1 MVSPSFHDQATTIR
15 SSVLAF
21 LLLPVLAAQEPS
33 TPKPAQGA
41 AHKVDHRIDPLL
53 LADGQQL
60 AATGLV
66 REGNRVATNL
76 RVVIELAQQPGDVTF
91 ETSTAVDRL
100 SDVRAAVIH
109 RQSLFLENLD
119 RALAPAQRAA
129 IQILFPLELQYML
142 AAEVA
147 DLGAL
152 RALAAV
158 PGVEW
163 VWKDN
168 LNVLFTSEGRT
179 LTGSAA
185 AETAGFTGAGIGVAV
200 LDTHFDL
207 MHPELGGSTTLP
219 NPVVKGGDN
228 FSNPGGAIHS
238 LAFGDCFHGTAVA
251 SIVRRYAPAC
261 HLYTLVVFPNSYD
274 SNIANAINWCV
285 VNKAGTGGGYP
296 IKVINMSL
304 GGGQHHAP
312 ITSGTLHAAC
322 GTALANGILCVAAS
336 GNNGYTNALALPA
349 ASTNC
354 ISVGATW
361 DANDCNYTPFEPA
374 WCNDPDR
381 FVDERTCYSN
391 KTDFLSF
398 YCPSEAVVCAQ
409 CGGGT
414 MELGGTSSASPAAA
428 GMIAQLLHAYPHY
441 EGTRDAIIN
450 LFHDT
455 GAPVIGDVNRRR
467 VNLTAALANAAPP
480 TGRTMVTLAPP
491 ILGQTMSVGMTYP
504 MSALGHFYSIHAS
517 TYAIVPTPLA
527 LPEIAVRGFLRVYPD
542 YLAWSGVLFPT
553 GIVVHSVPVPVNPHL
568 LGLQFGMQGF
578 DAWPNPPVVD
588 VWLTDNHL
596 TLTVN

>member
-1 MVSPSFHDQATTIR
+1 MTMPWFFDLVVTVR
-15 SSVLAF
+15 SALAAIA
-21 LLLPVLAAQEPS
+21 LLPALTAQAPS
-33 TPKPAQGA
+33 TPHPAQDA
-41 AHKVDHRIDPLL
+41 DSRIEASL

-60 AATGLV
+60 AATSVV
-66 REGNRVATNL
+66 RDGSRVAATL
-76 RVVIELAQQPGDVTF
+76 RVVIELTQQPGDVTF
-91 ETSTAVDRL
+91 ETSTATDRL
-100 SDVRAAVIH
+100 ADVRASVIH
-109 RQSLFLENLD
+109 RQSVFLESLD
-119 RALAPAQRAA
+119 QALAPAQRAA

-147 DLGAL
+147 DLDTL
-152 RALAAV
+152 RALAAA
-158 PGVEW
+158 PGVER

-168 LNVLFTSEGRT
+168 LNVLFTNEGRA

-200 LDTHFDL
+200 IDTNFDL
-207 MHPELGGSTTLP
+207 LHPELGGSTTLP

-228 FSNPGGAIHS
+228 FSNPGAAIHS
-238 LAFGDCFHGTAVA
+238 QNLWDCLHGTAVA

-261 HLYTLVVFPNSYD
+261 HLYALVVFPHSYD

-285 VNKAGTGGGYP
+285 VNKAGTGGGHP
-296 IKVINMSL
+296 IKVINLSL
-304 GGGQHHAP
+304 GSGQHFAAV
-312 ITSGTLHAAC
+312 TSGTLHAAC
-322 GTALANGILCVAAS
+322 GTALANGILCVASS
-336 GNNGYTNALALPA
+336 GNNGYVDAICSPA

-361 DANDCNYTPFEPA
+361 DANDCSYTPFSPT
-374 WCNDPDR
+374 WCTDPNR
-381 FVDERTCYSN
+381 VVDERTCYSN
-391 KTDFLSF
+391 KADFLSF

-414 MELGGTSSASPAAA
+414 MEFGGTSAASPAAA
-428 GMIAQLLHAYPHY
+428 GLIAQFLHAHPHY
-441 EGTRDAIIN
+441 AGVRDAIID

-455 GAPVIGDVNRRR
+455 GAPVLGDANRRR
-467 VNLTAALANAAPP
+467 VNLTAALASTAAP

-517 TYAIVPTPLA
+517 PYMIAPTPLSI
-527 LPEIAVRGFLRVYPD
+527 PEVAVHGFLRVYPD
-542 YLAWSGVLFPT
+542 HLIWSGVLFPT
-553 GIVVHSVPVPVNPHL
+553 GIVVHSVPVPINPNL

-578 DAWPNPPVVD
+578 DAWPNPPVLD

-596 TLTVN
+596 RLTVN